1 QMTVLF
7 VTHQPQDAR
16 GIGQQIAFVD
26 EGRVAAT
33 GSAVDFFDGAGPEA
47 FRRYI
52 GDRGGS
58 VAG

>member
-1 QMTVLF
+1 
-7 VTHQPQDAR
+7 R

-33 GSAVDFFDGAGPEA
+33 GSAADFFDGAGPEA